1 MAKGSGFY
9 WKRIMS
15 DTGQVNLYHFG
26 AKGDDTVMTGSMKE
40 GGDSGY
46 KLTTTSTTD
55 TWYRIGKFA
64 FPKVNPQWMLEI
76 VSKLS
81 TANPSGT
88 AANPGSVPCL
98 HRICQRSLMRPLLE
112 Q

>member
-9 WKRIMS
+9 WKRIIN
-15 DTGQVNLYHFG
+15 DTGLVNLYHFG
-26 AKGDDTVMTGSMKE
+26 AKGDGTVMTGSMKA
-40 GGDSGY
+40 GWYSGY
-46 KLTTTSTTD
+46 KLTNTSTTD

-64 FPKVNPQWMLEI
+64 FQKVNQQWMLEM

-81 TANPSGT
+81 TTNPSGT

-98 HRICQRSLMRPLLE
+98 QRICQRSLMRPLLV